1 MKRFFIILATAILA
15 IGASR
20 ISPPQKTSVKPV
32 EVSREATSTAILT
45 RETTAQVTHVI
56 DGDTIEITGGAR
68 VRYIG
73 MDTPELAK
81 ENVKQECF
89 AAEASAINKTLILG
103 KIVRM
108 VPDISD
114 TDKYGRLLRF
124 VYVGD
129 MFINDYL
136 VRQGYARTEPVK
148 PDVRYAS
155 QFFAAQQE
163 AQKNNRGLWK
173 DCVK

>member
-1 MKRFFIILATAILA
+1 MRRLFLMVAIFIVGLFTHQFVRNNTP
-15 IGASR
+15 S
-20 ISPPQKTSVKPV
+20 SKPT
-32 EVSREATSTAILT
+32 EVTKEAASTAALA
-45 RETTAQVTHVI
+45 REMTAQVTHVI

-73 MDTPELAK
+73 MDTPERAG
-81 ENVKQECF
+81 EHVKQECF
-89 AAEASAINKTLILG
+89 AAEASAINKTLVLG
-103 KIVRM
+103 KIVRL
-108 VPDISD
+108 VSDVSD

-129 MFINDYL
+129 VFVNDYL
-136 VRQGYARTEPVK
+136 VRQGYARTEPIK
-148 PDVRYAS
+148 PDVRYAA

-173 DCVK
+173 DCGK